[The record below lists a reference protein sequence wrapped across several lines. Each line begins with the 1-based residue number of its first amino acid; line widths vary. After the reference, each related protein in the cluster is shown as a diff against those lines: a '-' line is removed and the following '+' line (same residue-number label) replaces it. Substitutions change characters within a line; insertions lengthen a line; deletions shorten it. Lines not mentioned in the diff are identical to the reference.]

1 MTLFYENAVFNVLFS
16 VVDRRRRMEFD
27 VRELRRRRQMLRFGP
42 DAAETV
48 SRKAQKVLRIG
59 FENGC
64 RFVML

>member
-1 MTLFYENAVFNVLFS
+1 VWFS

-48 SRKAQKVLRIG
+48 SR
-59 FENGC
+59 
-64 RFVML
+64 